1 MKNVLVVFENK
12 QHIES
17 NTKKFVE
24 MLSPEEIVSVQKCNN
39 IIITN
44 EGVVYKL
51 IGAGFPYCYDL
62 GDKLYGWK
70 FDDVMIHADV
80 VLTKK
85 VDEYLK
91 SRMTESKEPNNF
103 VKEFIEFEL

>member
-17 NTKKFVE
+17 NIQKFVE
-24 MLSPEEIVSVQKCNN
+24 MLSPEEIVSVQKSNN
-39 IIITN
+39 IITTNDIITGN
-44 EGVVYKL
+44 DTVYKL
-51 IGAGFPYCYDL
+51 IGCGFPYCYDL

-70 FDDVMIHADV
+70 FDDIMIHADV

-91 SRMTESKEPNNF
+91 SRMNPIKD
-103 VKEFIEFEL
+103 FIEFEF